1 MHNSGTIPG
10 ALFYVTEF
18 IVCCSRRLTMAEILA
33 DAWANNIQSTCM
45 QPEFKTKQEK
55 IGWHDSNIAGNRRS
69 SYCFKQRHIIL
80 RKQPSVN
87 LYTATV

>member
-1 MHNSGTIPG
+1 
-10 ALFYVTEF
+10 
-18 IVCCSRRLTMAEILA
+18 
-33 DAWANNIQSTCM
+33 M